1 MLWKLFNF
9 SHQLK
14 KFHIHL
20 FFKEEDMTK
29 VNDTVNSTNRRFT
42 LNLIIASTLSPIASN
57 LFAQSSQAE
66 IVDYPSRPIRIILV
80 GSAGGSTDV
89 VTRLVTQKITELWHQ
104 PFLVENLTGGTGI
117 IASEAV
123 ARSVPNGYT
132 LYAVSSS
139 TVINS
144 AVDQKTV
151 RTYNFRTSFIPITM
165 MVVQPYVLVVNVSVP
180 VTTVKELITYAK
192 SKPGQL
198 NYGSLGIGSATHIG
212 TELFKSMAGID
223 MVHVPY
229 KGTNQVE
236 SDLVAGHIQ
245 VLFGGALSSMPLV
258 KSGKTRA
265 LAVTSIKRSKLL
277 PDLPTISESGLTG
290 FDLTAWFGL
299 MAPAGTPQEIIQKIF
314 IAASRVLNTP
324 EVRDQLAAGGSET
337 NVSESS
343 ASFGIFINSEIDKW
357 GKFGKNNAV
366 SF

>member
-1 MLWKLFNF
+1 MAKHNNLN
-9 SHQLK
+9 S
-14 KFHIHL
+14 
-20 FFKEEDMTK
+20 
-29 VNDTVNSTNRRFT
+29 STNRRTT
-42 LNLIIASTLSPIASN
+42 LNLIVASALSPIVHN
-57 LFAQSSQAE
+57 LFAQTSQRE
-66 IVDYPSRPIRIILV
+66 IVDYPSRPIRIIL
-80 GSAGGSTDV
+80 GASIGGSTDV
-89 VTRLVTQKITELWHQ
+89 VTRLVTQKITELWSQ
-104 PFLVENLTGGTGI
+104 PFLVENLTGGTGV
-117 IASEAV
+117 IASETV
-123 ARSVPNGYT
+123 ARSIPNGYT

-139 TVINS
+139 NIVNS
-144 AVDQKTV
+144 AVDLKIV
-151 RTYNFRTSFIPITM
+151 RSFNFRTSFIPITM

-180 VTTVKELITYAK
+180 VTTVKELIAYAK

-245 VLFGGALSSMPLV
+245 VLFGGALSSMPLA

-265 LAVTSIKRSKLL
+265 LAVTSVKRSKLL
-277 PDLPTISESGLTG
+277 PDLPTISESGLAG

-314 IAASRVLNTP
+314 IAATRVINTP

-337 NVSESS
+337 NPSDSS
-343 ASFGIFINSEIDKW
+343 ASFGVFINSEIDKW
-357 GKFGKNNAV
+357 GKFGKSHAL
-366 SF
+366 SL